1 MAQPSD
7 PIIIA
12 GAGAAGMMS
21 ALAAAHHGARVVLL
35 ERELG
40 GQSNLLVSGGLF
52 PAAGTRYQRQAGI
65 DDRPALFARDI
76 RTMGAGAV
84 NERLVEALA
93 QRSADAVHFLADVVG
108 LAVHVMAGITA
119 PGHSV
124 PRLHATPQESGRE
137 LHALMRTAVGAHP
150 RISVVDRAE
159 VVGLLSEHDGGA
171 AGKQGT
177 AAAIRVSGVE
187 ARVAG
192 ALQRFDARAVLL
204 ACGGFAANAR
214 LLAEFIPEMTRA
226 LHIGAGPNDGCA
238 IDWARALGAHVALMA
253 GYQGQGHV
261 NPGKGTRL
269 GMALPPLGAFMVN
282 RDGKRFVNEDVGP
295 SALAAHVLAQPGG
308 VALEVFDQRIFD
320 IVMKQG
326 PVRDAWNAGAVVA
339 ARDIASIAL
348 AAAVPPDALQEAFD
362 AAARC
367 ARGEAPDAFG
377 RNTFRTPLA
386 PPFYASW
393 VTGALAHTQGGLDV
407 DAQARVLRADGTP
420 IAGLYAA
427 GGTAAGLSGRG
438 GDGYLPGNGL
448 GQCFPLGLIAG
459 EQMARS

>member
-1 MAQPSD
+1 MTQPSD

-35 ERELG
+35 ERDLA

-52 PAAGTRYQRQAGI
+52 PAAGTRYQRAAGI
-65 DDRPALFARDI
+65 EDRAALFAGDI
-76 RTMGAGAV
+76 RTMAAGAV
-84 NERLVEALA
+84 NERIVDALA
-93 QRSADAVHFLADVVG
+93 QRSADAVHFLADIVG
-108 LAVHVMAGITA
+108 LEIHVMANITA

-124 PRLHATPQESGRE
+124 PRLHATPKESGRE
-137 LHALMRTAVGAHP
+137 LHALMRAAVAAQP
-150 RISVVDRAE
+150 RITVVDQAE
-159 VVGLLSEHDGGA
+159 VVGLLSEPGDGGT
-171 AGKQGT
+171 GRQGAVGQRSVT
-177 AAAIRVSGVE
+177 GVE
-187 ARVAG
+187 ARVGG
-192 ALQRFDARAVLL
+192 ASQRFAARAVLL

-214 LLAEFIPEMTRA
+214 LLAEFIPEMTHA

-238 IDWARALGAHVALMA
+238 IEWARALDAQVALMA

-282 RDGKRFVNEDVGP
+282 RDGHRFVNEDVGP

-308 VALEVFDQRIFD
+308 AALEVFDQRIFD

-326 PVRDAWNAGAVVA
+326 PVRDAWNAGAIIA
-339 ARDIASIAL
+339 ALDMPSIAL
-348 AAAVPPDALQEAFD
+348 AAGVPRDALMATFD
-362 AAARC
+362 AATRC
-367 ARGEAPDAFG
+367 ARGEMRDPLG
-377 RNTFRTPLA
+377 RGKFLAPLA
-386 PPFYASW
+386 PPFFASW
-393 VTGALAHTQGGLDV
+393 VTGALAHTQGGLEV
-407 DAQARVLRADGTP
+407 DAQARVLRTDGSP
-420 IAGLYAA
+420 IKGLYAA

-459 EQMARS
+459 EAMAAG

>member
-1 MAQPSD
+1 MTPPTD
-7 PIIIA
+7 PIIVA
-12 GAGAAGMMS
+12 GAGAAGMMA
-21 ALAAAHHGARVVLL
+21 ALVAAHRGARVVLL
-35 ERELG
+35 DRDLAG
-40 GQSNLLVSGGLF
+40 PSNLRVSGGLF
-52 PAAGTRYQRQAGI
+52 PAAGTRYQRSAGI
-65 DDRPALFARDI
+65 DDRPALFASDI

-84 NERLVEALA
+84 NERIVDALA
-93 QRSADAVHFLADVVG
+93 ERSADAVHFLADTVG
-108 LAVHVMAGITA
+108 LEIHVMANITA

-124 PRLHATPQESGRE
+124 PRLHATPLESGRE
-137 LHALMRTAVGAHP
+137 LLALMRAAVEAQAAI
-150 RISVVDRAE
+150 RVIDRAE
-159 VVGLLSEHDGGA
+159 VSGLLTEGSGA
-171 AGKQGT
+171 QV
-177 AAAIRVSGVE
+177 RVTGVE
-187 ARVAG
+187 AKVAG
-192 ALQRFDARAVLL
+192 AVQRISGRAVLL

-214 LLAEFIPEMTRA
+214 LLAEFIPEMAHA

-238 IDWARALGAHVALMA
+238 IDWARSLGAQVALMA

-282 RDGKRFVNEDVGP
+282 REGRRFVNEDVGP

-326 PVRDAWNAGAVVA
+326 PVRDAWNAGAIIA
-339 ARDIASIAL
+339 AADMPSIAL
-348 AAAVPPDALQEAFD
+348 AAGVPHEALMATFD

-367 ARGEAPDAFG
+367 ARGEMRDPLG
-377 RNTFRTPLA
+377 RAKFLAPLA

-407 DAQARVLRADGTP
+407 DAQARVLRAEGTP

-459 EQMARS
+459 EGMAGG